1 MDLAVAFSGFTAA
14 VTLRRARSDSAKRAL
29 ARWRHP
35 VLLGALQAWVGA
47 VDCVKWEA
55 AEAQRAKEQLE
66 ALAAAREGSPKAM
79 KQAVKM
85 VEHSDAK
92 VALAA
97 MKLVLEYGLGKPTQV
112 VDVTQRTEQDV
123 PTQPEERAA
132 LARKF
137 EEAAAELRQEQEG
150 MH

>member
-55 AEAQRAKEQLE
+55 AEAQRAKELE
-66 ALAAAREGSPKAM
+66 SLEVLFAREARAAMLAAPVPCVCDHLDLAECGAPHRGSCLPAAARSVLP
-79 KQAVKM
+79 
-85 VEHSDAK
+85 SDIARGGTG
-92 VALAA
+92 AA
-97 MKLVLEYGLGKPTQV
+97 
-112 VDVTQRTEQDV
+112 
-123 PTQPEERAA
+123 
-132 LARKF
+132 
-137 EEAAAELRQEQEG
+137 
-150 MH
+150 